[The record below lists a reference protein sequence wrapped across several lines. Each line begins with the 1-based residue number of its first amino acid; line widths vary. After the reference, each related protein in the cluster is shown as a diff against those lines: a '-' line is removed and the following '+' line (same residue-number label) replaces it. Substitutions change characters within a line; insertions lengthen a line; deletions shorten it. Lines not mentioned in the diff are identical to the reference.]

1 MAMADGP
8 EENSE
13 QTAGAGQSPSA
24 ALPEPAPAAGAPR
37 TTRGGVPRWLIVTQI
52 GAIVF
57 VSALIVLAI
66 VVLRRSQPQ
75 VVHLR
80 ADPSIV
86 PASPAAQH
94 TAPELPHPDGPL
106 GALDPHPPTVGQP
119 APNFALLDTDGR
131 RVELAS
137 LKGKAVVVNF
147 WATWC
152 GPCKQEFPELEK
164 ANETLGNDV
173 VILALDQAESPEKAA
188 AFRDQFGAGFT
199 ILMDSYTAVASSYR
213 FNGIPDTVFI
223 DREGIVRDVVLGP
236 LSAGTFRYKIMQ
248 TLKAQ

>member
-1 MAMADGP
+1 MTMPD
-8 EENSE
+8 ESQER
-13 QTAGAGQSPSA
+13 AGQAGGSGEPMA
-24 ALPEPAPAAGAPR
+24 TEPAAADAAPGSR
-37 TTRGGVPRWLIVTQI
+37 TAPGGVPRWLIAAQI

-57 VSALIVLAI
+57 VSAVIVLAI
-66 VVLRRSQPQ
+66 VVLRRDQPQ

-80 ADPSIV
+80 ADPSVV
-86 PASPAAQH
+86 PASPAVQH
-94 TAPELPHPDGPL
+94 AAPALPHPDGPL
-106 GALDPHPPTVGQP
+106 GALDPHPPVVGQP
-119 APNFALLDTDGR
+119 APNFALLDTDGK

-199 ILMDSYTAVASSYR
+199 ILLDSYTAVASSYR
-213 FNGIPDTVFI
+213 FDGIPDTVFI
-223 DREGIVRDVVLGP
+223 DRNGIVRDVVLGP